1 MKNKIRPN
9 VYVKVFNLTNSYG
22 YLTEED
28 FNKFK
33 QKFEEKQDLYFNE
46 DVNDYCFSSFREMT
60 KEIKR
65 AANNAGLK
73 AKLIKVDYETFENC
87 IKVKSLETQDINFI
101 VSIAKIYNKKIR
113 DVNFVITKIE
123 AKSTFSIDNSL
134 VKTINIDD
142 DMMDRDS
149 ITYTYQQYKFDTDIN
164 NRRCLV

>member
-33 QKFEEKQDLYFNE
+33 QKFEEKQSLYFNE

-113 DVNFVITKIE
+113 DVNFVITKME
-123 AKSTFSIDNSL
+123 VKSAFSIDNSL

-149 ITYTYQQYKFDTDIN
+149 ITYTYQQYKFDTNIN
-164 NRRCLV
+164 NRRRLV